1 MAKRAEKK
9 GTSQP
14 ISRAQKAQIFR
25 FLATCRGATGSV
37 LSLGDES
44 AGWSLEEALVPVQ
57 AGLSKKAATAAL
69 SASAGDLR

>member
-44 AGWSLEEALVPVQ
+44 AGWSLEEALPVQ